1 MNAFQILDKN
11 NLPVSITTLDKE
23 VCELVGNEVDE
34 KYYCRLGKRSD
45 YPDTHKGKM
54 SYLSNTSNWYDTIGR
69 MIASEGKSFQ
79 DILDYYAD
87 IMKEYIGKQD
97 ENGNIITLEYI
108 YPYHTKVLNTWINKG
123 YTTKQ
128 IINA

>member
-34 KYYCRLGKRSD
+34 KHYCILGKRSD
-45 YPDTHKGKM
+45 YPDTHKGEM
-54 SYLSNTSNWYDTIGR
+54 SYLSNTSNWYDTIGW

-128 IINA
+128 IIKD